1 MKKVL
6 VFIFFFF
13 ITFINVY
20 AKEEYLKDI
29 LIDGVS
35 ISDFSTDKTEY
46 ELTVDS
52 LKDTIKITYLYDTNK
67 YIGSGSYGDISLKYG
82 VNKLSYTLK
91 NKEDSS
97 NTLTYNIS
105 ITRTDNRSNINTLSS
120 LSVAGISV
128 KLTDELTYNVSV
140 DNTLTTCSITAVLT
154 SDKSNFVSGY
164 GERTGNN
171 KVNLTGETTKVEIK
185 VKAENESIKTY
196 VINIIKKEYKSNDA
210 TLKSLKLDN
219 IDIDFKSSV
228 YEYNIVVPNEITKT
242 KVDAVVN
249 NSKATVNKLNEID
262 LVEGINN
269 IVVSV
274 KAEDGSLKEYKINIT
289 REEEK
294 VIVDDITIDSI
305 EFDFDSSIY
314 EYNIE
319 TELDILNFNIS
330 LNSKTATYE
339 ILNNKDLE
347 NKSIVSIVITDDDKT
362 LTYKFNIIK
371 DEVEEINNEDIT
383 SQEKSFLEKYEMYI
397 GLGVF
402 GLGLLSLLIAILTKP
417 KNSQI
422 M

>member
-1 MKKVL
+1 M
-6 VFIFFFF
+6 
-13 ITFINVY
+13 
-20 AKEEYLKDI
+20 
-29 LIDGVS
+29 
-35 ISDFSTDKTEY
+35 
-46 ELTVDS
+46 
-52 LKDTIKITYLYDTNK
+52 
-67 YIGSGSYGDISLKYG
+67 
-82 VNKLSYTLK
+82 
-91 NKEDSS
+91 
-97 NTLTYNIS
+97 
-105 ITRTDNRSNINTLSS
+105 
-120 LSVAGISV
+120 
-128 KLTDELTYNVSV
+128 
-140 DNTLTTCSITAVLT
+140 
-154 SDKSNFVSGY
+154 
-164 GERTGNN
+164 
-171 KVNLTGETTKVEIK
+171 
-185 VKAENESIKTY
+185 
-196 VINIIKKEYKSNDA
+196 
-210 TLKSLKLDN
+210 
-219 IDIDFKSSV
+219 
-228 YEYNIVVPNEITKT
+228 
-242 KVDAVVN
+242 
-249 NSKATVNKLNEID
+249 NEID